1 MMQAAAIGLTIS
13 ATGVRGSDKQHRAR
27 GSALRT
33 MTQRSDQPV
42 TQLLAKWRS
51 GDEAALAELTAILYD
66 QLRRL
71 AQRHLRKERRDHT
84 IQSTALVHEAFLLLA
99 NQPSV
104 DWRSRGHF
112 FALASTLMRRIL
124 VDHARARLAAKRSG
138 GAVALHLDAAL
149 DIESSNAG
157 EHTDENIGAIDQAL
171 TQLADIDG
179 RQAQIVEMRYFGGL
193 SIAETAEAL
202 ELSEATVKRDW
213 MLARAWLRR
222 ELSRGE

>member
-13 ATGVRGSDKQHRAR
+13 ATGVRGLREQDRTR
-27 GSALRT
+27 GFALRT

-42 TQLLAKWRS
+42 TELLAKWRA

-71 AQRHLRKERRDHT
+71 AQQHLRKERRDHT
-84 IQSTALVHEAFLLLA
+84 IQSTALVHEAFLQLA
-99 NQPSV
+99 KQQEV
-104 DWRSRGHF
+104 DWRGRGHF

-124 VDHARARLAAKRSG
+124 VDHARARLASKRGG
-138 GAVALHLDAAL
+138 GAVAIDLDHVADVEAPHPA
-149 DIESSNAG
+149 D
-157 EHTDENIGAIDQAL
+157 HTDEDVGAIDQAL
-171 TQLADIDG
+171 TLLAQIDA

-193 SIAETAEAL
+193 SITETAEAL

-222 ELSRGE
+222 ELSRSE

>member
-1 MMQAAAIGLTIS
+1 MMQAAAIGLTIP
-13 ATGVRGSDKQHRAR
+13 ATGVRGLLEHDRTR
-27 GSALRT
+27 GFALRT

-42 TQLLAKWRS
+42 TELLAKWRA

-71 AQRHLRKERRDHT
+71 AQKHLRKERRDHT

-99 NQPSV
+99 NQQAV
-104 DWRSRGHF
+104 DWRGRGHF

-124 VDHARARLAAKRSG
+124 VDHARARLAAKRGG
-138 GAVALHLDAAL
+138 GAAAVDLDHLADV
-149 DIESSNAG
+149 ESPHSAG
-157 EHTDENIGAIDQAL
+157 HTDEDVGAIDQAL
-171 TQLADIDG
+171 TLLAEIDG

-193 SIAETAEAL
+193 SITETAEAL

>member
-1 MMQAAAIGLTIS
+1 MVQAAAIRLRIP
-13 ATGVRGSDKQHRAR
+13 ATGVRGLQQQHRAR

-33 MTQRSDQPV
+33 MTQRSDHPV
-42 TQLLAKWRS
+42 TQLLAEWRS
-51 GDEAALAELTAILYD
+51 GDEAALAELTVILYD
-66 QLRRL
+66 QLHRL

-99 NQPSV
+99 NQQSV
-104 DWRSRGHF
+104 DWRNRGHF

-124 VDHARARLAAKRSG
+124 VDHARARLASKRGG
-138 GAVALHLDAAL
+138 GAVAVTLEHAL
-149 DIESSNAG
+149 DVESPNPV
-157 EHTDENIGAIDQAL
+157 EHTDEDLGAIDQAL
-171 TQLADIDG
+171 TTLAGIDA

-193 SIAETAEAL
+193 SITETAEAL

-222 ELSRGE
+222 ELSRGQ